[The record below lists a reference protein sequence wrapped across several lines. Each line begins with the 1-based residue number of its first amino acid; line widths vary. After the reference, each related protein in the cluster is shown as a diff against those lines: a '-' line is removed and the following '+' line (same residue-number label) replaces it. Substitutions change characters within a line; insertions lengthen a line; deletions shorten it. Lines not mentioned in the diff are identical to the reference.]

1 MFVPSGYQLIHEALS
16 EVGRDQFKSEW
27 TDEENKA
34 RSGLISEE
42 EWLRIKELP
51 GARCGSWDANHG
63 AEQWQTRGSPASPG
77 IRGAT
82 SDWLRFVKLR

>member
-51 GARCGSWDANHG
+51 GARLWLLPITAPSNGK
-63 AEQWQTRGSPASPG
+63 TR
-77 IRGAT
+77 
-82 SDWLRFVKLR
+82 WLAPLWL